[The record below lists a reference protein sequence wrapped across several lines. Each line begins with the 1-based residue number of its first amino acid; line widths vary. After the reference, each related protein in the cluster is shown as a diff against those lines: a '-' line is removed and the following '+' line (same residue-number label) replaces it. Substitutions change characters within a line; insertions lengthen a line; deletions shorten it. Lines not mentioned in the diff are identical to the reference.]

1 MNNDYCLQSG
11 LRSGTQ
17 SNLQGYRN
25 NDQGVSTGVS
35 TGDGAGAGATAGAN
49 KLYWY
54 QKTQLY
60 KVITNPMFIVCLII
74 FIVIIVVI
82 YWNYIRPMSFKKIY
96 KKLLQFEGFKYS
108 HLTNQER
115 EATIEESPHTASPH
129 NNSHFIIYGSSGSG
143 KTSFLKHYLAIANA
157 RNQRTYVVFGRDE
170 REFPSQNFVPLLQLE
185 KVSIAELCKQLAN
198 KIVVLDDAGAYKNL
212 KTKVED
218 LFRYGRHLGI
228 QVIYLAHYAKDVLP
242 VVRENCFKICLTI
255 NNPDNFFESIVQT
268 YGLASAVRDGFNW
281 KYYRDQLEFGII
293 EFDTRSH
300 KYKILNNKYKLI
312 YDSSKRSEWGPE
324 QLVAYES
331 YFFTGDDYNKLKIF
345 LEAMSDQTIE
355 ITPHNIAYY
364 YVAYCKQ
371 NNIKV
376 NESKIDNYVERMQKP
391 LISDS
396 VKESFKNLIYEHA
409 KSFTKNKL

>member
-11 LRSGTQ
+11 LQ
-17 SNLQGYRN
+17 SYRN
-25 NDQGVSTGVS
+25 YYQGE
-35 TGDGAGAGATAGAN
+35 GDGAGADVAN
-49 KLYWY
+49 KLYWF

-74 FIVIIVVI
+74 FIGIIVVI
-82 YWNYIRPMSFKKIY
+82 YWNYIRPMSYKKIY
-96 KKLLQFEGFKYS
+96 KKLQQFAGFKYS

-115 EATIEESPHTASPH
+115 EAPQDTIEESREATPVHG
-129 NNSHFIIYGSSGSG
+129 NSHFIIYGSSGSG

-185 KVSIAELCKQLAN
+185 KVSIESLAN
-198 KIVVLDDAGAYKNL
+198 KIVVLDDAGAYKTL

-242 VVRENCFKICLTI
+242 VVRENCFKIYLTI

-268 YGLASAVRDGFNW
+268 YGLASAIKDGFNW
-281 KYYRDQLEFGII
+281 KYYRDQLEYGII
-293 EFDTRSH
+293 EFDTRSQ
-300 KYKILNNKYKLI
+300 KYKVLNDKYKLI
-312 YDSSKRSEWGPE
+312 YDSSKRSKWGPE

-331 YFFTGDDYNKLKIF
+331 YFFTGDEYNRLKIF
-345 LEAMSDQTIE
+345 LEEMSDQTIE

-396 VKESFKNLIYEHA
+396 VKEGFKNLIYEHA
-409 KSFTKNKL
+409 KNFTKNKLGTS

>member
-1 MNNDYCLQSG
+1 MNNDYKY
-11 LRSGTQ
+11 
-17 SNLQGYRN
+17 YRN
-25 NDQGVSTGVS
+25 NDQGVSTGVG
-35 TGDGAGAGATAGAN
+35 TGDGAN

-60 KVITNPMFIVCLII
+60 KVITNPMFIAYLII

-82 YWNYIRPMSFKKIY
+82 YWNYIRPMFFKKIY
-96 KKLLQFEGFKYS
+96 KKLLQFDGFKYS
-108 HLTNQER
+108 HLTNQEG
-115 EATIEESPHTASPH
+115 EATIETSHSNTHSNMHEATHS
-129 NNSHFIIYGSSGSG
+129 NMHFIIYGSSGSG
-143 KTSFLKHYLAIANA
+143 KTSFLKHYLAQVP
-157 RNQRTYVVFGRDE
+157 RFYVVFGRDE

-185 KVSIAELCKQLAN
+185 KVNIELLAN

-218 LFRYGRHLGI
+218 LFRYGRHLNI
-228 QVIYLAHYAKDVLP
+228 VVIYLAHYAKDVLP

-268 YGLASAVRDGFNW
+268 YGFKDAIRDGFNW

-293 EFDTRSH
+293 EFDTRSQ
-300 KYKILNNKYKLI
+300 KYKVLNNKYKLI
-312 YDSSKRSEWGPE
+312 YDSSKRSEWSPE
-324 QLVAYES
+324 DYVAYES
-331 YFFTGDDYNKLKIF
+331 YFFTGDEYNKLKIF

-355 ITPHNIAYY
+355 ITPQNIAYY
-364 YVAYCKQ
+364 YVFYCKQ

>member
-1 MNNDYCLQSG
+1 MNNDYCLQS
-11 LRSGTQ
+11 
-17 SNLQGYRN
+17 YRN
-25 NDQGVSTGVS
+25 NYQGEGAGA
-35 TGDGAGAGATAGAN
+35 GDGAGADGATAGAN

-60 KVITNPMFIVCLII
+60 KVITNPMFIAYLII
-74 FIVIIVVI
+74 FIGIIVVI

-96 KKLLQFEGFKYS
+96 KKLQQFEGFKYS

-115 EATIEESPHTASPH
+115 EVPQDTIEESREASPH

-143 KTSFLKHYLAIANA
+143 KTSFLKHYLATAHA

-170 REFPSQNFVPLLQLE
+170 CEFPSQNFVPLLQLE

-198 KIVVLDDAGAYKNL
+198 KIVVLDDAGAYKTL

-242 VVRENCFKICLTI
+242 VVRENCFKIYLTI

-268 YGLASAVRDGFNW
+268 YGLASAKADAVNGLNW

-293 EFDTRSH
+293 ELDTRSH

>member
-1 MNNDYCLQSG
+1 MNNDYKY
-11 LRSGTQ
+11 
-17 SNLQGYRN
+17 YRN

-35 TGDGAGAGATAGAN
+35 TGVGTGDGAN

-60 KVITNPMFIVCLII
+60 KAITNPTFIIYLII
-74 FIVIIVVI
+74 IIVIIVVI
-82 YWNYIRPMSFKKIY
+82 YWNYIRPMFFKKIY
-96 KKLLQFEGFKYS
+96 KKLLQFDGFKYT
-108 HLTNQER
+108 HLTNQEG
-115 EATIEESPHTASPH
+115 EATIETSHSNTHSNMHEATHS
-129 NNSHFIIYGSSGSG
+129 NMHFIIYGSSGSG
-143 KTSFLKHYLAIANA
+143 KTSFLKHYLAQVP
-157 RNQRTYVVFGRDE
+157 RFYVVFGRDE

-185 KVSIAELCKQLAN
+185 KVNIELLAN

-218 LFRYGRHLGI
+218 LFRYGRHLNI
-228 QVIYLAHYAKDVLP
+228 VVIYLAHYAKDVLP
-242 VVRENCFKICLTI
+242 VVRENCFKIYLTI

-268 YGLASAVRDGFNW
+268 YGFKDAIRDGFNW

-293 EFDTRSH
+293 EFDTRSQ
-300 KYKILNNKYKLI
+300 KYKVLNNKYKLI
-312 YDSSKRSEWGPE
+312 YDSSKRSEWRPE
-324 QLVAYES
+324 DYVAYES

-364 YVAYCKQ
+364 YVFYCKQ

>member
-1 MNNDYCLQSG
+1 MNNDYKY
-11 LRSGTQ
+11 
-17 SNLQGYRN
+17 YRN
-25 NDQGVSTGVS
+25 NDQGVSTGVG
-35 TGDGAGAGATAGAN
+35 TGDGAGAGAN

-60 KVITNPMFIVCLII
+60 KAITNPTFIIYLII
-74 FIVIIVVI
+74 IIVIIVVI
-82 YWNYIRPMSFKKIY
+82 YWNYIRPMFFKKIY
-96 KKLLQFEGFKYS
+96 KKLLQFDGFKYT
-108 HLTNQER
+108 HLTNQEG
-115 EATIEESPHTASPH
+115 EATIETSHSNMHEATHS
-129 NNSHFIIYGSSGSG
+129 NMHFIIYGSSGSG
-143 KTSFLKHYLAIANA
+143 KTSFLKHYLAQVP
-157 RNQRTYVVFGRDE
+157 RFYVVFGRDE

-185 KVSIAELCKQLAN
+185 KVSIEQLAN

-218 LFRYGRHLGI
+218 LFRYGRHLNI
-228 QVIYLAHYAKDVLP
+228 VVIYLAHYAKDVLP
-242 VVRENCFKICLTI
+242 VVRENCFKIYLTI

-268 YGLASAVRDGFNW
+268 YGFKDAIRDGFNW

-293 EFDTRSH
+293 EFDTRSQ
-300 KYKILNNKYKLI
+300 KYKVLNNKYKLI
-312 YDSSKRSEWGPE
+312 YDSSKRSEWRPE
-324 QLVAYES
+324 DYVAYES
-331 YFFTGDDYNKLKIF
+331 YFFTGDEYNKLKIF

-364 YVAYCKQ
+364 YVFYCKQ

>member
-1 MNNDYCLQSG
+1 MNNDYKY
-11 LRSGTQ
+11 
-17 SNLQGYRN
+17 YRN
-25 NDQGVSTGVS
+25 NDQGVSTGVG
-35 TGDGAGAGATAGAN
+35 TGDGAETGAN

-60 KVITNPMFIVCLII
+60 KVITNPMFIAYLII

-82 YWNYIRPMSFKKIY
+82 YWNYIRPMFFKKIY
-96 KKLLQFEGFKYS
+96 KKLLQFDGFKYS
-108 HLTNQER
+108 HLTNQEG
-115 EATIEESPHTASPH
+115 EATIETSHSNTHSNMHEATHS
-129 NNSHFIIYGSSGSG
+129 NMHFIIYGSSGSG
-143 KTSFLKHYLAIANA
+143 KTSFLKHYLAQVP
-157 RNQRTYVVFGRDE
+157 RFYVVFGRDE

-185 KVSIAELCKQLAN
+185 KVNIELLAN

-218 LFRYGRHLGI
+218 LFRYGRHLNI
-228 QVIYLAHYAKDVLP
+228 VVIYLAHYAKDVLP
-242 VVRENCFKICLTI
+242 VVRENCFKIYLTI

-268 YGLASAVRDGFNW
+268 YGFKDAIRDGFNW

-293 EFDTRSH
+293 EFDTRSQ
-300 KYKILNNKYKLI
+300 KYKVLNNKYKLI
-312 YDSSKRSEWGPE
+312 YDSSKRSEWRPE
-324 QLVAYES
+324 DYVAYES

-364 YVAYCKQ
+364 YVFYCKQ